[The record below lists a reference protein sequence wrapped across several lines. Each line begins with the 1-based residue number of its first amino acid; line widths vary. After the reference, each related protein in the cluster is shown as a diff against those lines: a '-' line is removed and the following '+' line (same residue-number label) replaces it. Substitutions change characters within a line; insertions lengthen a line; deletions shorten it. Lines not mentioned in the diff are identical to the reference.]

1 MMMADTKQKQ
11 LSRKLIA
18 GRVSGLFFKYRRFP
32 LTFLLC
38 IKDAVLCNVT
48 CVMITDKYG
57 HHIKISRYTIL
68 IFK

>member
-18 GRVSGLFFKYRRFP
+18 GRV
-32 LTFLLC
+32 TFLLC